1 MIQLGRKYVLA
12 SKYGFSFAIRA
23 SLIGG
28 SGRQWDVYLRKQLNH
43 KYKICWRR
51 SWVRFTW
58 KDQRPSATAQ
68 KADDQTWSEMLMFCV
83 TVGHHETRELTQFM
97 FCSKI
102 NVQLCNALFTWISL
116 LLGMLWL
123 VGPQQQKQLTRGELF
138 LPLPCR
144 YKWRRVRR
152 QFATFIPFNK
162 RHFSVLL
169 ISLCHNPLPF
179 KLFRYFLWKISQCP
193 KKPWQ
198 ILARGLVRM
207 ANTLCFAG

>member
-123 VGPQQQKQLTRGELF
+123 VGPSNRSSSPE
-138 LPLPCR
+138 
-144 YKWRRVRR
+144 V
-152 QFATFIPFNK
+152 N
-162 RHFSVLL
+162 SS
-169 ISLCHNPLPF
+169 SLC
-179 KLFRYFLWKISQCP
+179 
-193 KKPWQ
+193 
-198 ILARGLVRM
+198 LADTSGGEWGDSLQLLYHSIRDI
-207 ANTLCFAG
+207 FQFF

>member
-1 MIQLGRKYVLA
+1 MEG
-12 SKYGFSFAIRA
+12 SA
-23 SLIGG
+23 SLSYG
-28 SGRQWDVYLRKQLNH
+28 
-43 KYKICWRR
+43 
-51 SWVRFTW
+51 TE
-58 KDQRPSATAQ
+58 T
-68 KADDQTWSEMLMFCV
+68 DDWAWWEMLMFCV
-83 TVGHHETRELTQFM
+83 TVGHNETRELTQFM

-102 NVQLCNALFTWISL
+102 NAQLGNALFTWISL

-152 QFATFIPFNK
+152 QFATFIPFNR

-179 KLFRYFLWKISQCP
+179 KFFRYFLWKISQCP

-207 ANTLCFAG
+207 ENTLCFAG